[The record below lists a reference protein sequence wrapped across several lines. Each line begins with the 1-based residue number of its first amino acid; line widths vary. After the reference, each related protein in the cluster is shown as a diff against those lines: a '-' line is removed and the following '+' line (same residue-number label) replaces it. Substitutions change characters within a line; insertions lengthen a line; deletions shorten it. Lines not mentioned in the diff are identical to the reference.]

1 MKRFLSTVLGL
12 FLTLLVCPISKVSG
26 LGLWAVSD
34 SKVIVLEEIQSIIF
48 EKPIESE
55 KLKKA
60 VADFNALWAYRVG
73 SLLEVDKPKLFRT
86 KGIYL
91 RQSNRLKSLKAGSF
105 LLKRNGK
112 GVLVDARTEAG
123 LANALYYISQYVLG
137 ARWYWPTPLGF
148 EWVGEAPKTWAL
160 KIQVEPSFT
169 MRSLYG
175 SNTEYSLRNRLAD
188 GYSFNH
194 NLANIFRPEYQ
205 SLVPDIFADL
215 GIEK

>member
-34 SKVIVLEEIQSIIF
+34 SKVIVLEEIQSIIL

-105 LLKRNGK
+105 FIKEKWKR
-112 GVLVDARTEAG
+112 
-123 LANALYYISQYVLG
+123 
-137 ARWYWPTPLGF
+137 
-148 EWVGEAPKTWAL
+148 
-160 KIQVEPSFT
+160 
-169 MRSLYG
+169 G
-175 SNTEYSLRNRLAD
+175 SC
-188 GYSFNH
+188 
-194 NLANIFRPEYQ
+194 
-205 SLVPDIFADL
+205 
-215 GIEK
+215 